1 MMMDEEAKEE
11 IRDLWA
17 ALEES
22 VKLQS
27 HYAQLLNMHD
37 GGQRKEFSDAHAWV
51 DRLIDIGTLP
61 VRRRKRVFFAFAK
74 VTPEIVTVLT
84 AASHALRSYQY
95 GNSAT
100 DLAKEIADKCD
111 DLIRRVG
118 VPA

>member
-1 MMMDEEAKEE
+1 MMMEEE

-37 GGQRKEFSDAHAWV
+37 GGERKGFADAHAWV
-51 DRLIDIGTLP
+51 DRLIDTGTLP
-61 VRRRKRVFFAFAK
+61 MRRRIQRAFVAK
-74 VTPEIVTVLT
+74 GIPEILTVLR

-111 DLIRRVG
+111 DLIRRVA
-118 VPA
+118 VLA